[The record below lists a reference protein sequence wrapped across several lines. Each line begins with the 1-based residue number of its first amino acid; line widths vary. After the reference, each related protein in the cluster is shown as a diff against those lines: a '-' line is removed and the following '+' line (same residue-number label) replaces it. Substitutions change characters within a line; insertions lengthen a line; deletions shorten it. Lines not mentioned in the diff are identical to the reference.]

1 MKFIIL
7 LSIII
12 KLLLRKLISRLK
24 KAQVIMTRLLL
35 SKVVCLYWLVLSLL
49 FQQSPPAQEE

>member
-35 SKVVCLYWLVLSLL
+35 SKVVCLY
-49 FQQSPPAQEE
+49 